1 MNIYLYDYIYTLYD
15 LIIYIHNYQII
26 YLIIYT
32 NMLWALVVFRNTV

>member
-1 MNIYLYDYIYTLYD
+1 MIIYIN
-15 LIIYIHNYQII
+15 IYIHNYKTI